1 MKRLTGAGFLS
12 LVLSCTAAFAAE
24 QTVKLDVQG
33 MTCMSCPYQVE
44 AALKGVEG
52 VISAKASLAEESVVV
67 RYDDAK
73 TGIAALT
80 SATANAGFP
89 SAITK
94 QGS

>member
-1 MKRLTGAGFLS
+1 MKSLIGAGFLS
-12 LVLSCTAAFAAE
+12 LFLSCTAAFAVE
-24 QTVKLDVQG
+24 QTIRLDVQG

-44 AALKGVEG
+44 SALKGVDG
-52 VISAKASLAEESVVV
+52 VISAKASLAEGSVVV
-67 RYDDAK
+67 EYDDAK
-73 TGIAALT
+73 TDIAALT